1 MIQIILIIDT
11 ANNSQTVVG
20 LKIDS
25 RTYWLKENTQD
36 LKSQNLLPMIDKIL
50 KKYRI
55 SSKEL
60 TGIKVNTGPG
70 SFTGLKVGV
79 AVANTLGWTLGI
91 PVNGEN
97 KPVQPIYK

>member
-20 LKIDS
+20 LKIDDK
-25 RTYWLKENTQD
+25 TYWLKENNQD

-55 SSKEL
+55 SSEEL

-91 PVNGEN
+91 TVNGEN